1 MPRTERE
8 RGAPEAEPRRRS
20 GERESPDRH
29 STRDATSRRSRP
41 NGDEGEADEP
51 RRLRRGSEPDERR
64 RRGGDS
70 EADESRRRRGDSEP
84 DERRHRRGD
93 SEADESRR
101 LRGDSEPASSRRRP
115 AITARKA
122 AQYAARHVQ
131 DFTGEPPEGVTSLES
146 TEDGWRVGIEV
157 VETHRIP
164 DSTDILAVYRVEVD
178 EEGEL
183 VSYRRDRRYY
193 RGRADEQ

>member
-8 RGAPEAEPRRRS
+8 RGAPEAEQRRRS

-29 STRDATSRRSRP
+29 STRDGTSGRSRP

-51 RRLRRGSEPDERR
+51 RRLRGDSEPDERR
-64 RRGGDS
+64 RRRGDS

-84 DERRHRRGD
+84 D
-93 SEADESRR
+93 
-101 LRGDSEPASSRRRP
+101 SSRRRP

-146 TEDGWRVGIEV
+146 TEDGWQVGIEV